1 MSERDHSARLR
12 FYQLRTE
19 LTSSK
24 YWIET
29 LIEVSENDRDA
40 HMSWFIPALTMDYHG
55 YVMDRFWENVEHMGD
70 NHDKVEYFQDYARNI
85 IYNLDRRIM
94 ATFEELS
101 YEDWERTQGD
111 E

>member
-1 MSERDHSARLR
+1 MSERS
-12 FYQLRTE
+12 FFKLRTE

-70 NHDKVEYFQDYARNI
+70 NHDQVEYFQSYARNI
-85 IYNLDRRIM
+85 IDNLNLRIEAAGFDM
-94 ATFEELS
+94 TFEEWIRWTNDPAS
-101 YEDWERTQGD
+101 T
-111 E
+111 

>member
-1 MSERDHSARLR
+1 MSESDHSARLR
-12 FYQLRTE
+12 FFQLRTE